1 MKNLNWRIALKWGLV
16 YALLTLIWLS
26 LESMAGLHDSR
37 VKYRVIL
44 TNLKYIPMLLIYYA
58 ALREARNLKPDEAYP
73 YSQAFIDGLRLTAMA
88 TLLSVP
94 AQYLSMEYLV
104 PDFLQKMEA
113 AMIEGGWMTAVEAKG
128 FFKFR
133 SYFIQSVLAIPATGL
148 MITAITA
155 LFVQRNAAREE
166 R

>member
-1 MKNLNWRIALKWGLV
+1 MKNVNWRIALKWGAV

-58 ALREARNLKPDEAYP
+58 ALREARNLKQGAAYP
-73 YSQAFIDGLRLTAMA
+73 YGRAFIDGLRLTAMA
-88 TLLSVP
+88 TLLSIP

-113 AMIEGGWMTAVEAKG
+113 AMIEGRWMTALEAKR
-128 FFKFR
+128 FFDFR
-133 SYFIQSVLAIPATGL
+133 SYFIQSILAIPATGL
-148 MITAITA
+148 MLTAITA
-155 LFVQRNAAREE
+155 LFVHRNAAEEE